1 MPDGFDA
8 AVQLLPQSVRDA
20 ASALP
25 RELRSRAEEIRLR
38 TGNPVTLRLPE
49 GERPLPGGTVT
60 PQLLTAVLEAATRA
74 SYHAAGQQLRQ
85 GYLSAPGGVR
95 VGVCGTGVSD
105 GALRTLREISSLC
118 IRIPH
123 QIPSAGKEVIP
134 LIGNDSVLIISP
146 PGGGKT
152 TFLRELVRTVSDGG
166 TRVSL
171 ADERGEIAAVCSG
184 EPQFRVGRCTDVLT
198 GVPKAEAAMLLLR
211 AMGPEVVAMDEIS
224 APEDAIA
231 VETLLGC
238 GVRVFATAHGAS
250 RAELLRRP
258 VYARLQALGAF
269 QKIVCIS
276 GGTVRHYTVESL

>member
-1 MPDGFDA
+1 MPDGFNA
-8 AVQLLPQSVRDA
+8 AVQLLPQSVREA
-20 ASALP
+20 AAALP
-25 RELRSRAEEIRLR
+25 LELQSRAEELRLR

-49 GERPLPGGTVT
+49 GERPLPGGAVT
-60 PQLLTAVLEAATRA
+60 PQLLSAVLESATRA
-74 SYHAAGQQLRQ
+74 SYHAAGQQLRR

-123 QIPSAGKEVIP
+123 QISSAGKEVIP
-134 LIGNDSVLIISP
+134 LIKNDSVLIVSP

-152 TFLRELVRTVSDGG
+152 TFLRELVRTVSEGG

-171 ADERGEIAAVCSG
+171 ADERGELAAVCGG

-198 GVPKAEAAMLLLR
+198 GVPKTEAAMLLLC

-224 APEDAIA
+224 APEDAAA

-238 GVRVFATAHGAS
+238 GVRVFATAHAAS

-258 VYARLQALGAF
+258 VYRQLMELGAF
-269 QKIVCIS
+269 QKLVCIS
-276 GGTVRHYTVESL
+276 GSAARHYAVERL